1 MPFLPLVILAGLLGM
16 VVGAIV
22 DRVTLR
28 WRPTTKVDAAMG
40 AVETPVAS
48 DPTDWLP
55 VIGWL
60 TALLGGRATK
70 LTAFRAAT
78 EVIGGLAFA
87 ALAVAALTL
96 ADVNWL
102 RVALRALLIA
112 DLLLILRID
121 WQHHLIQDR
130 TILAGGVLALA
141 AAASK
146 STEALLG
153 AALAGL
159 GAALAFFLFYLL
171 ARLIYR
177 QSALGFGDVLLAG
190 LIGAAVGP
198 AGVFGTLFWGMVLA
212 SLGGLLISLLR
223 RNLRTYFAYGAY
235 LAAVAIG
242 VLALP
247 TLTPGLPGFF

>member
-1 MPFLPLVILAGLLGM
+1 
-16 VVGAIV
+16 
-22 DRVTLR
+22 
-28 WRPTTKVDAAMG
+28 
-40 AVETPVAS
+40 
-48 DPTDWLP
+48 
-55 VIGWL
+55 
-60 TALLGGRATK
+60 
-70 LTAFRAAT
+70 
-78 EVIGGLAFA
+78 
-87 ALAVAALTL
+87 
-96 ADVNWL
+96 
-102 RVALRALLIA
+102 
-112 DLLLILRID
+112 
-121 WQHHLIQDR
+121 
-130 TILAGGVLALA
+130 LA

-223 RNLRTYFAYGAY
+223 RNLRIYR
-235 LAAVAIG
+235 LR
-242 VLALP
+242 
-247 TLTPGLPGFF
+247 LTWPP

>member
-1 MPFLPLVILAGLLGM
+1 M

-28 WRPTTKVDAAMG
+28 WRPPTKVDAAMG
-40 AVETPVAS
+40 VVETPTEGRL
-48 DPTDWLP
+48 TDWLP

-60 TALLGGRATK
+60 MALLGGRATK

-102 RVALRALLIA
+102 RVTLRALLIA

-130 TILAGGVLALA
+130 TRSWLA
-141 AAASK
+141 ACWRWRRRPANRPKRCSARRWPGWAPPSPSSC
-146 STEALLG
+146 STCWRG
-153 AALAGL
+153 
-159 GAALAFFLFYLL
+159 
-171 ARLIYR
+171 
-177 QSALGFGDVLLAG
+177 
-190 LIGAAVGP
+190 
-198 AGVFGTLFWGMVLA
+198 
-212 SLGGLLISLLR
+212 
-223 RNLRTYFAYGAY
+223 
-235 LAAVAIG
+235 
-242 VLALP
+242 
-247 TLTPGLPGFF
+247 